1 MSWSLLPNTLCVLRI
16 ALVPPTVWAL
26 GVSHYRTAL
35 GLVVLAALT
44 DALDGFLARRFGW
57 GSRVGSILDPL
68 ADKVMLVSLF
78 LALGW
83 LGLLPFWLTALVVL
97 RDVVIVVGAIAYQ
110 VLVGGLKM
118 EPTVAGKATTAAQL
132 LLLGVVVG
140 RLAGVPL
147 PEGLVVTL
155 IWIAAAVTLWSGVDY
170 VYRWAQRAIAA
181 SRGR

>member
-26 GVSHYRTAL
+26 GAARYRTAL
-35 GLVVLAALT
+35 ALVVLAALT

-57 GSRVGSILDPL
+57 GSRVGSVLDPL

-155 IWIAAAVTLWSGVDY
+155 IGIAAAVTLWSGVDY

>member
-26 GVSHYRTAL
+26 GAARYRTAL
-35 GLVVLAALT
+35 ALVVLAALT

-155 IWIAAAVTLWSGVDY
+155 IGIAAAVTLWSGVDY

>member
-26 GVSHYRTAL
+26 GAARYRTAL
-35 GLVVLAALT
+35 ALVVLAALT

-57 GSRVGSILDPL
+57 GSRVGSVLDPL

-140 RLAGVPL
+140 GLAGVPL

-155 IWIAAAVTLWSGVDY
+155 IGIAAAVTLWSGVDY